1 MLTSLPMLGLVT
13 LVTVLV
19 LVGDGAGG
27 TAALTVVVTP
37 IAAAAIAV
45 PLICIGLVIG
55 IRARSAQQVSGLTA
69 GSLVVVSLAAR
80 FVSQL
85 GDDPSPILAAV
96 PLIGPAFVLRQTVE
110 GNFDPRNWSLLCC
123 RPGLGWLILRSAS
136 TLMGGEHLACGAPG
150 RCRRASAPRGWSV
163 A

>member
-27 TAALTVVVTP
+27 TAALTVAGHAMRRRHRG
-37 IAAAAIAV
+37 AADLHRLGDRHPS
-45 PLICIGLVIG
+45 PLGATGIGP
-55 IRARSAQQVSGLTA
+55 RPEA
-69 GSLVVVSLAAR
+69 LVVVSLAAR

-123 RPGLGWLILRSAS
+123 RPGSSA
-136 TLMGGEHLACGAPG
+136 G
-150 RCRRASAPRGWSV
+150 
-163 A
+163 

>member
-1 MLTSLPMLGLVT
+1 MGTAAIRLTGRRATGNLVPQLLLPVSRFELVTGRAISELSLGMLTSLPMLGLVT

-55 IRARSAQQVSGLTA
+55 IRARSAQRVSGLTA
-69 GSLVVVSLAAR
+69 GSLSSWCR
-80 FVSQL
+80 
-85 GDDPSPILAAV
+85 
-96 PLIGPAFVLRQTVE
+96 
-110 GNFDPRNWSLLCC
+110 W
-123 RPGLGWLILRSAS
+123 RPGSSRSSATTRHRS
-136 TLMGGEHLACGAPG
+136 WP
-150 RCRRASAPRGWSV
+150 RCR
-163 A
+163 